1 MSAGAFQSIDQLA
14 QWARRWIAVEELLFE
29 TLGRWARELPD
40 PSIKRLFGT
49 WCHRHA
55 WHAELWRDRLP
66 AVDWLADTGDDV
78 DAWIEPLRAA
88 LADVRTSEEA
98 IAALASRCCRLWK
111 PLWASTATRS
121 IPCSTDRRLACS
133 TSSAPTSPP
142 RLECFLLMECYVSS
156 SPARDTPMGRGQT
169 WTASARGG
177 GQRPSRLYA
186 HHSNGLR

>member
-40 PSIKRLFGT
+40 PSVKRLFGT

-78 DAWIEPLRAA
+78 DAWIEPLRTA

-98 IAALASRCCRLWK
+98 IAALRESVLPALEAAVSEHRDAID
-111 PLWASTATRS
+111 PLLDGPTARVLDLVGADLTTEVGVFPADGVLRVEF
-121 IPCSTDRRLACS
+121 P
-133 TSSAPTSPP
+133 SS
-142 RLECFLLMECYVSS
+142 
-156 SPARDTPMGRGQT
+156 
-169 WTASARGG
+169 
-177 GQRPSRLYA
+177 
-186 HHSNGLR
+186 